1 SLLYVFFPSQDADC
15 ITIIESLAR
24 MLKKHPGLKNILP
37 ITTAK
42 VPIVKFYHVRTGLEG
57 DISLYNTLALH
68 NTNLLASYAAIDR
81 RVKIL
86 CYVMKVF
93 AKIYDGKKKPEVLV
107 DGWNVY
113 FFNDLKTRWPQ
124 HGNNTE
130 SVGELWLGLLR
141 FYTEDFDFREH
152 VICVRQQAR
161 LTTFN
166 KQWTSKYIVIEDPF
180 DLNHNLGAGLSRKM
194 TNFIMKAFINGRT
207 VFGTPVKAFPPA
219 YPSHMEYFFDPE
231 VLTEGQVAPNDRCCR
246 ICGKIGHFM
255 KDCPMRKKRDPD
267 KRPEHLRDKMDAADD
282 GKDQVRYKNEHWRKR
297 DALEMRCCYLCGSAA
312 HIKKDCHLNRSPAG
326 AHAHFIGSCGITKLL
341 QKIFPLDSVT

>member
-1 SLLYVFFPSQDADC
+1 NLCFFFFPSQDVDC
-15 ITIIESLAR
+15 ISIIESLAR
-24 MLKKHPGLKNILP
+24 LLKKHPGLKNILP

-42 VPIVKFYHVRTGLEG
+42 VPIVKFYHIRTGLEG

-68 NTNLLASYAAIDR
+68 NTHLLASYAAIDR

-93 AKIYDGKKKPEVLV
+93 AKHICKIFIKCTI
-107 DGWNVY
+107 
-113 FFNDLKTRWPQ
+113 FRWPQ
-124 HGNNTE
+124 YGKNSE

-152 VICVRQQAR
+152 VVCVRQQAR

-207 VFGTPVKAFPPA
+207 VFGTPVKVFPPM
-219 YPSHMEYFFDPE
+219 YPSQMEYFFDPE
-231 VLTEGQVAPNDRCCR
+231 VLTEGEVAPNDRCCR

-255 KDCPMRKKRDPD
+255 KDCPMRKKWHRRDSE
-267 KRPEHLRDKMDAADD
+267 KRPEHLRDRMDTAEDAN
-282 GKDQVRYKNEHWRKR
+282 DQVRHKSDHWRKR
-297 DALEMRCCYLCGSAA
+297 DALEMRCCYLCGSTA
-312 HIKKDCHLNRSPAG
+312 HIKKDCQLYRSPAG
-326 AHAHFIGSCGITKLL
+326 SHTYFIVSCDISKLF
-341 QKIFPLDSVT
+341 Q